1 MFTSNFGRLVEVK
14 DIHKGKV
21 EEGKYMGVCRWES
34 EIVTRMINKLPS
46 IVTMHVNRNS
56 ARMKGLHFPVL

>member
-1 MFTSNFGRLVEVK
+1 LGEWWRLKISTKEK
-14 DIHKGKV
+14 LKR
-21 EEGKYMGVCRWES
+21 ERYMGVCRWES
-34 EIVTRMINKLPS
+34 EIVTRMINELPS

>member
-1 MFTSNFGRLVEVK
+1 VEVK

-56 ARMKGLHFPVL
+56 ARMKGLHFSVL